1 MPQSPQ
7 SGILQEVA
15 VTTKEC
21 GRGGRL
27 RLGSLHPLKGS
38 SKFEASQLL
47 LKLVGLG
54 HWHDGSSAISLLFRC
69 KEELSCK
76 KCKKPDVA
84 GQKRKKKILKEW

>member
-27 RLGSLHPLKGS
+27 RPRFLDPLATARDLQVLKFLGFFS
-38 SKFEASQLL
+38 SWWGWWDWGTGMTAAVPFLL
-47 LKLVGLG
+47 CFG
-54 HWHDGSSAISLLFRC
+54 AR
-69 KEELSCK
+69 
-76 KCKKPDVA
+76 
-84 GQKRKKKILKEW
+84 RN